1 MSKIIYFIILY
12 ISSVFADSS
21 EMSMLWQK
29 LIHTQNNENQIVSDE
44 FYLSSNKNATPKEEL
59 EATKELF
66 KSINGYEVACAFP
79 ARYEFI
85 KSNFSDTPTYD
96 LQYCKE
102 LNSYLDSF
110 PKDKLSI
117 IFTSEYTNNPS
128 SAFGHIMLLF
138 SKNNTPLEVGDVVHF
153 AAQTSTSDGF
163 LKYSYKG
170 LTGQYNG
177 YFIRE
182 PFFKKIYEYNTLE
195 QRYMYIYTLDF
206 TKDEIKTIL
215 YHLFELRKATFKYYF
230 LDGNCA
236 SQTTDLLNI
245 INTNDSKKSFYY
257 LPIQTVDDLRD
268 RVKNKERF
276 IPLLNKLNLLIQK
289 MSTKEKLIFNEIIET
304 KKEIDKNTPDIVKE
318 AMAIYT
324 TFNFRRFHKINK
336 NYENIMSQTYQKQNI
351 KDDTPDPLLK
361 TKPSNIGLG
370 YYTNKNEDYLLF
382 QYRPLFIDLFDVQ
395 NNDLQESQTNTFT
408 FDLLINNDNIKLNK
422 FDLIN
427 IKSLPLQT
435 DFYNPVSW
443 NIHSGF
449 DRENK
454 KENLSYNNE
463 IGIGRTMPFTSFAR
477 ISFLADIG
485 ADNLDYYIKPN
496 ALIEILS
503 ATNSK
508 IGFGS
513 FYKQY
518 DGDYFYQNDIFSSYK
533 YKDYIFTLKY
543 TNDNSENE
551 NKYFLVLKYNF

>member
-1 MSKIIYFIILY
+1 
-12 ISSVFADSS
+12 
-21 EMSMLWQK
+21 MSMMWQK
-29 LIHTQNNENQIVSDE
+29 LIHNQNNENQIVSKE
-44 FYLSSNKNATPKEEL
+44 FYLSSNKNATQKEEF
-59 EATKELF
+59 EATKKLF
-66 KSINGYEVACAFP
+66 KSSNGLEAACAFP

-85 KSNFSDTPTYD
+85 KSNFSDIPIYN
-96 LQYCKE
+96 LQSCKE
-102 LNSYLDSF
+102 LNRYLDSF

-117 IFTSEYTNNPS
+117 VFTSEYTNNPS

-138 SKNNTPLEVGDVVHF
+138 SKDNTPLEVGDVVHF
-153 AAQTSTSDGF
+153 AAKTSTDDGF

-170 LTGQYNG
+170 MTGQYNG

-195 QRYMYIYTLDF
+195 QRYMYIYTLDL

-245 INTNDSKKSFYY
+245 INKDSSKKSFYY
-257 LPIQTVDDLRD
+257 LPIQTVNDLKN
-268 RVKNKERF
+268 RVKNKDRF
-276 IPLLNKLNLLIQK
+276 IPLLNKLNLLIQS
-289 MSTKEKLIFNEIIET
+289 MTPEEKELFNELIKT
-304 KKEIDKNTPDIVKE
+304 QKEIDKNTPDIIKE
-318 AMAIYT
+318 AMTIYT
-324 TFNFRRFHKINK
+324 TFNFRRFHKINR
-336 NYENIMSQTYQKQNI
+336 NYENVMSQTYQKQNI
-351 KDDTPDPLLK
+351 IDTTPDPLLK

-382 QYRPLFIDLFDVQ
+382 QYRPLFIDLLDIQ

-422 FDLIN
+422 FDFIN
-427 IKSLPLQT
+427 IKSLPLQS
-435 DFYNPVSW
+435 DFYNPISW

-463 IGIGRTMPFTSFAR
+463 IGIGRTLSLNYFTR

-496 ALIEILS
+496 ALINIYTS
-503 ATNSK
+503 SNSK
-508 IGFGS
+508 IGIAS
-513 FYKQY
+513 SYKKY
-518 DGDYFYQNDIFSSYK
+518 DGDFFYQNYLYTSYK
-533 YKDYIFTLKY
+533 YKDYLFTLKY
-543 TNDNSENE
+543 DNDNSEN
-551 NKYFLVLKYNF
+551 NDKYLISIKYNF

>member
-1 MSKIIYFIILY
+1 MQRILLLQTIFLSFLYGNSNSLLWEKIFHY
-12 ISSVFADSS
+12 SHN
-21 EMSMLWQK
+21 Q
-29 LIHTQNNENQIVSDE
+29 NQIVSNE

-59 EATKELF
+59 EATRELF
-66 KSINGYEVACAFP
+66 KSNNGFEVACTFP
-79 ARYEFI
+79 ARYEFV
-85 KSNFSDTPTYD
+85 KSNFSDTPTYN
-96 LQYCKE
+96 LQSCRE

-117 IFTSEYTNNPS
+117 VFTSEYTNNPS

-138 SKNNTPLEVGDVVHF
+138 SKNDTPLEVGDVVHF
-153 AAQTSTSDGF
+153 AAKTSTDDNF
-163 LKYSYKG
+163 FKYSYKG
-170 LTGQYNG
+170 MTGEYNG

-206 TKDEIKTIL
+206 TKDEIRTIL

-236 SQTTDLLNI
+236 SQTTDLLNV
-245 INTNDSKKSFYY
+245 INTNNTKKVFYY
-257 LPIQTVDDLRD
+257 LPIQTVSDLKN

-276 IPLLNKLNLLIQK
+276 IPLLNKLNLLIQN
-289 MSTKEKLIFNEIIET
+289 MTLEEKELFNELIKT
-304 KKEIDKNTPDIVKE
+304 QKEIDKTTPDIIKE

-336 NYENIMSQTYQKQNI
+336 NYENVMSQTYQKQNLN
-351 KDDTPDPLLK
+351 DNTPDPLLK

-370 YYTNKNEDYLLF
+370 YYTNKDKEYIF
-382 QYRPLFIDLFDVQ
+382 MQYRPLFIDLLDIQ

-408 FDLLINNDNIKLNK
+408 FDLLLNNENIKLNK
-422 FDLIN
+422 FDVIN

-463 IGIGRTMPFTSFAR
+463 VGIGRTLSLNSFSR
-477 ISFLADIG
+477 ISFLVDVG
-485 ADNLDYYIKPN
+485 ADNLDYYLKPN
-496 ALIEILS
+496 TILNFYS
-503 ATNSK
+503 SVNSK
-508 IGFGS
+508 IGIS
-513 FYKQY
+513 SSYKQY
-518 DGDYFYQNDIFSSYK
+518 DGDYFYQNDVYLSYK

-551 NKYFLVLKYNF
+551 NKYFLVGKYNF

>member
-1 MSKIIYFIILY
+1 
-12 ISSVFADSS
+12 
-21 EMSMLWQK
+21 MSMMWQK
-29 LIHTQNNENQIVSDE
+29 LIHNQNNENQIVSKE
-44 FYLSSNKNATPKEEL
+44 FYLSSNKNATQKEEF
-59 EATKELF
+59 EATKKLF
-66 KSINGYEVACAFP
+66 KSSNGLEAACAFP

-85 KSNFSDTPTYD
+85 KSNFSDIPIYN
-96 LQYCKE
+96 LQSCKE
-102 LNSYLDSF
+102 LNRYLDSF

-117 IFTSEYTNNPS
+117 VFTSEYTNNPS

-138 SKNNTPLEVGDVVHF
+138 SKDNTPLEVGDVVHF
-153 AAQTSTSDGF
+153 AAKTSTDDGF

-170 LTGQYNG
+170 MTGQYNG

-195 QRYMYIYTLDF
+195 QRYMYIYTLDL

-245 INTNDSKKSFYY
+245 INKDSSKKSFYY
-257 LPIQTVDDLRD
+257 LPIQTVNDLKN
-268 RVKNKERF
+268 RVKNKDRF
-276 IPLLNKLNLLIQK
+276 IPLLNKLNLLIQS
-289 MSTKEKLIFNEIIET
+289 MTPEEKELFNELIKT
-304 KKEIDKNTPDIVKE
+304 QKEIDKNTPDIIKE
-318 AMAIYT
+318 AMTIYT
-324 TFNFRRFHKINK
+324 TFNFRRFHKINR
-336 NYENIMSQTYQKQNI
+336 NYENVMSQTYQKQNI
-351 KDDTPDPLLK
+351 IDTTPDPLLK

-382 QYRPLFIDLFDVQ
+382 QYRPLFIDLLDIQ

-422 FDLIN
+422 FDFIN
-427 IKSLPLQT
+427 IKSLPLQS
-435 DFYNPVSW
+435 DFYNPISW

-463 IGIGRTMPFTSFAR
+463 IGIGRTLSLNYFTR

-496 ALIEILS
+496 ALINIYTS
-503 ATNSK
+503 SNSK
-508 IGFGS
+508 IGIAS
-513 FYKQY
+513 SYKKY
-518 DGDYFYQNDIFSSYK
+518 DGDFFYQNYLYTSYK
-533 YKDYIFTLKY
+533 YRDYLFTLKY
-543 TNDNSENE
+543 DNDNSEN
-551 NKYFLVLKYNF
+551 NDKYLISIKYNF

>member
-1 MSKIIYFIILY
+1 
-12 ISSVFADSS
+12 
-21 EMSMLWQK
+21 MSMMWQK
-29 LIHTQNNENQIVSDE
+29 LIHNQNNENQIVSKE
-44 FYLSSNKNATPKEEL
+44 FYLSSNKNATQKEEF
-59 EATKELF
+59 EATKKLF
-66 KSINGYEVACAFP
+66 KSSNGLEAACAFP

-85 KSNFSDTPTYD
+85 KSNFSDIPIYN
-96 LQYCKE
+96 LQSCKE
-102 LNSYLDSF
+102 LNRYLDSF

-117 IFTSEYTNNPS
+117 VFTSEYTNNPS

-138 SKNNTPLEVGDVVHF
+138 SKDNTPLEVGDVVHF
-153 AAQTSTSDGF
+153 AAKTSTNDGF

-170 LTGQYNG
+170 MTGQYNG

-195 QRYMYIYTLDF
+195 QRYMYIYTLDL

-245 INTNDSKKSFYY
+245 INKDSSKKSFYY
-257 LPIQTVDDLRD
+257 LPIQTVNDLKN
-268 RVKNKERF
+268 RVKNKDRF
-276 IPLLNKLNLLIQK
+276 IPLLNKLNLLIQS
-289 MSTKEKLIFNEIIET
+289 MTPEEKELFNELIKT
-304 KKEIDKNTPDIVKE
+304 QKEIDKNTPDIIKE
-318 AMAIYT
+318 AMTIYT
-324 TFNFRRFHKINK
+324 TFNFRRFHKINR
-336 NYENIMSQTYQKQNI
+336 NYENVMSQTYQKQNI
-351 KDDTPDPLLK
+351 IDTTPDPLLK

-382 QYRPLFIDLFDVQ
+382 QYRPLFIDLLDIQ

-422 FDLIN
+422 FDFIN
-427 IKSLPLQT
+427 IKSLPLQS
-435 DFYNPVSW
+435 DFYNPISW

-463 IGIGRTMPFTSFAR
+463 IGIGRTLSLNYFTR

-496 ALIEILS
+496 ALINIYTS
-503 ATNSK
+503 SNSK
-508 IGFGS
+508 IGIAS
-513 FYKQY
+513 SYKKY
-518 DGDYFYQNDIFSSYK
+518 DGDFFYQNYLYTSYK
-533 YKDYIFTLKY
+533 YRDYLFTLKY
-543 TNDNSENE
+543 DNDNSEN
-551 NKYFLVLKYNF
+551 NDKYLISIKYNF

>member
-1 MSKIIYFIILY
+1 
-12 ISSVFADSS
+12 
-21 EMSMLWQK
+21 
-29 LIHTQNNENQIVSDE
+29 
-44 FYLSSNKNATPKEEL
+44 
-59 EATKELF
+59 
-66 KSINGYEVACAFP
+66 
-79 ARYEFI
+79 
-85 KSNFSDTPTYD
+85 
-96 LQYCKE
+96 
-102 LNSYLDSF
+102 
-110 PKDKLSI
+110 
-117 IFTSEYTNNPS
+117 
-128 SAFGHIMLLF
+128 MLLF

-463 IGIGRTMPFTSFAR
+463 IGIGRTLPFTSFAR

-485 ADNLDYYIKPN
+485 ADNLDYYVKPN

-503 ATNSK
+503 TTNSK
-508 IGFGS
+508 IGFS
-513 FYKQY
+513 SSYKQY
-518 DGDYFYQNDIFSSYK
+518 DGDYFYQNDVFSSYK

-543 TNDNSENE
+543 INDNSENE
-551 NKYFLVLKYNF
+551 NKYSLVMKYNF